1 MINSFSQFLV
11 EEEKT
16 VYFTFGRMNPPTIG
30 HGKLLDTLAQ
40 KAGQNPY
47 RVFLSQS
54 QDKKDNPLQYKDK
67 VKHVRKMFPKHA
79 RSVMV
84 NQKVKNAMDAA
95 TALYKEGFQSMVMVV
110 GSDRIR
116 EFDVLLTKYNG
127 KESRHG
133 FYNFKRIQV
142 ISAGDRDPDA
152 QGVEGMSASKQRANA
167 KENDFTSFAQGL
179 PKPMSNPDAK
189 RLFNDVRKGMG
200 LKEAKEFK
208 NHVQLEP
215 VSELREAYIRDNIFE
230 QGEQVVMTKNGI
242 VGNIKHLGS
251 NYLIVESNG
260 ETWRCWLG
268 DVEKVDWVCGKC
280 NCDPCTCESINE
292 AKVRWKR
299 GKYPG
304 EIEATIAG
312 KKYKIEKAL
321 DHNDRHKGEWKVMV
335 WDKRD
340 WEWETTEY
348 GKANA
353 KEWIMNKHGIKES
366 VEPHPEVVKAYKKTL
381 DAEDQAADYNHRS
394 NKARVT
400 RAANH
405 LSKKIKQHHP
415 DLDMKGKIAIRTKL
429 QNMKEANQPEWGT
442 PASTKKAKK
451 ITPGENNE
459 ACWDSHKQVGMKMK
473 NGKMVP
479 NCVPKEASQD
489 PDIKDR
495 PGSQPAGYH
504 KGLTKAQKVA
514 RDRQFKKQSKMSDN
528 NPAAYKK
535 APGDHEA
542 KTKLSKHTKRYR
554 QMFGED
560 NVEIAKKRIDRE
572 KQMDKRK
579 HDRMMDRARMRDVK
593 KINKETK

>member
-1 MINSFSQFLV
+1 MISSFSQFLV

-40 KAGQNPY
+40 KAGRNPY

-95 TALYKEGFQSMVMVV
+95 TTLYKEGFQSMVMVV

-179 PKPMSNPDAK
+179 PKLMSNPDAK

-208 NHVQLEP
+208 NHIQLEP

-292 AKVRWKR
+292 AKVRWKK

-353 KEWIMNKHGIKES
+353 KEWIYDKHNIKE
-366 VEPHPEVVKAYKKTL
+366 AC
-381 DAEDQAADYNHRS
+381 
-394 NKARVT
+394 
-400 RAANH
+400 
-405 LSKKIKQHHP
+405 
-415 DLDMKGKIAIRTKL
+415 
-429 QNMKEANQPEWGT
+429 QPEWGT

-479 NCVPKEASQD
+479 NCVPKEAIQD

-504 KGLTKAQKVA
+504 KGLTKAQKIA
-514 RDRQFKKQSKMSDN
+514 RDRQFKKQSKMSDD

-560 NVEIAKKRIDRE
+560 NVEIAKKRIERE